1 MKKTIPYYALLSL
14 ILLQACSS
22 DNEEKGEEVPV
33 VLTKSTR
40 ILTRSSGELQ
50 TFLGTT
56 GLDLPYDDIRY
67 EVTMYEV
74 QYTTTYKGESI
85 AASGLVFIPNTT
97 DEVSL
102 MSFQH
107 GTIAADREAP
117 SNLAVNDTELIFY
130 SGMSAL
136 GFVTVVPDFIGFG
149 ASGDIMHPYFIEDAT
164 ATAVIDNLYAAA
176 NLAEEE
182 GVNMDN
188 ELYLAGYSQGG
199 YATMAT
205 HKAIEEQGIAHF
217 QLQASFPASG
227 GYDMIGVRSY
237 FFEQETY
244 HEPFFLAFV
253 AMAFDSRYDF
263 IQGMDVFFN
272 EPYASRIPDL
282 FDGSLSGSQINDQ
295 LTDVVADL
303 VKADYLVDPNAEEF
317 AFAIEAFEEN
327 SLIDWIPSIPMH
339 MYHGDADIT
348 VPYQNSVEVHTHF
361 VNEGATVVTFT
372 SISGGTHGTGVG
384 PYIEGFIAK
393 LMEYEAD

>member
-1 MKKTIPYYALLSL
+1 MKKIIPYCALVSL
-14 ILLQACSS
+14 ILLQACSG
-22 DNEEKGEEVPV
+22 DNEENGEKIPL

-40 ILTRSSGELQ
+40 ILTRSAGELQ

-56 GLDLPYDDIRY
+56 GLDLPYEEIRY
-67 EVTMYEV
+67 EVTMHEV
-74 QYTTTYKGESI
+74 EYTTTYKGESI
-85 AASGLVFIPNTT
+85 TASGLVFIPNTT
-97 DEVSL
+97 DEVSM

-182 GVNMDN
+182 GVNLDN

-205 HKAIEEQGIAHF
+205 HKGIEEQGIAHF

-253 AMAFDSRYDF
+253 AMAFDTRYDF
-263 IQGMDVFFN
+263 TQGMDVFFN

-303 VKADYLVDPNAEEF
+303 VKADYLTDPNAEAFDF
-317 AFAIEAFEEN
+317 ATEAFEEN

-348 VPYQNSVEVHTHF
+348 VPYQNSVDVYNHF
-361 VNEGATVVTFT
+361 ITEGATVVTFT
-372 SISGGTHGTGVG
+372 SIPDGTHGTGVG